1 MLRIRPEQM
10 ALMNAQGRERFIA
23 ETLQS
28 LPSVFPGDAR
38 LQDAR
43 ALRGAVE
50 DGITHAERHGIT
62 DAREVTLYVF
72 LFIEFGPGFEKAP
85 ATRWM
90 GDLLMVAQRPASEK
104 LNLIYARLEL
114 AQARQGKG

>member
-10 ALMNAQGRERFIA
+10 AFMNAQGRERFIE

-28 LPSVFPGDAR
+28 LPSVFPGDVR

-50 DGITHAERHGIT
+50 DGIARAERHAIT
-62 DAREVTLYVF
+62 EAREVTLYVF
-72 LFIEFGPGFEKAP
+72 LFIEYGPGFEKAP

-90 GDLLMVAQRPASEK
+90 GDLLTDARRPASEK

-114 AQARQGKG
+114 ARARQGEG